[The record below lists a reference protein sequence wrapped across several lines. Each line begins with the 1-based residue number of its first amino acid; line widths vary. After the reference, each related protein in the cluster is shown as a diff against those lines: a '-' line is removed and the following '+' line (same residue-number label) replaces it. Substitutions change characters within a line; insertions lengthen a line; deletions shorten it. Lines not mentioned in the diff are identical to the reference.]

1 MAHSRRALRGLRRQ
15 IPRLES
21 QGADWT
27 QRVRRRP
34 RSFATEPLATSEL
47 QAPRLGQGL
56 VGRGPA
62 PHARGHGRATL
73 SRLSGPSV
81 SPESAPGPAARR
93 PGWPRRGPARR
104 RGPVTAAAASS
115 VRAPCCRRQQPPCA
129 HSLLSG
135 TRQHDHNRGTS
146 VATGSWP
153 PKGLRGSSRGATYQL
168 LPKWAGEQRRR
179 LAQSSAPGQ
188 GRASDLEQRH
198 WHSVQKS
205 RRRPL

>member
-47 QAPRLGQGL
+47 EAPRLGQGL

-73 SRLSGPSV
+73 SRLSGPS
-81 SPESAPGPAARR
+81 PESGGQAGRDVGQP
-93 PGWPRRGPARR
+93 
-104 RGPVTAAAASS
+104 AAAAPSLPPP
-115 VRAPCCRRQQPPCA
+115 RAQCA
-129 HSLLSG
+129 RH
-135 TRQHDHNRGTS
+135 
-146 VATGSWP
+146 VAD
-153 PKGLRGSSRGATYQL
+153 GSSR
-168 LPKWAGEQRRR
+168 
-179 LAQSSAPGQ
+179 LAPT
-188 GRASDLEQRH
+188 H
-198 WHSVQKS
+198 C
-205 RRRPL
+205 